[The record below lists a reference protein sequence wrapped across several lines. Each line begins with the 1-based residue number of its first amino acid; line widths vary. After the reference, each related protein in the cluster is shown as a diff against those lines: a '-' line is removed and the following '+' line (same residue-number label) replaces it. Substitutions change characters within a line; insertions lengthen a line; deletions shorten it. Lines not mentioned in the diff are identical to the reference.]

1 MNQSVRVR
9 TRIGSQWWRGDLTS
23 RIAKSASGR
32 ENDDTAGLSGGLLIG
47 NEFLV
52 AAVNQ
57 ILPFER

>member
-1 MNQSVRVR
+1 VVE
-9 TRIGSQWWRGDLTS
+9 GSPTS

-32 ENDDTAGLSGGLLIG
+32 ENDETVGLSGGLLIG
-47 NEFLV
+47 NELLV